1 MEKSN
6 DKDHAADDSKV
17 EIIMGK
23 AVKSAVVTGLRVT
36 AASIKEDKDGGASAE
51 ITVTGIAHGMTR
63 LVGERAE
70 IETLDGARRL
80 GGHVRA
86 ITLTEAKGGSGMRQV
101 SLKVGG
107 ARQLADLVGRA
118 VKLAKAQGELPLGVQ
133 DAVEAE
139 EGAVPLGEVERP
151 AVRARRKKGKGMFG
165 RGAEARP

>member
-1 MEKSN
+1 MAKGNGKDQGDEKIEIIEGKVKSN
-6 DKDHAADDSKV
+6 PT
-17 EIIMGK
+17 
-23 AVKSAVVTGLRVT
+23 VTGLRVT
-36 AASIKEDKDGGASAE
+36 GASIKEDKDGGASAE
-51 ITVTGIAHGMTR
+51 VTVAGIAHGMTR

-80 GGHVRA
+80 AGHVRS

-151 AVRARRKKGKGMFG
+151 TVRTRRAKGKGA
-165 RGAEARP
+165 RGAEARA